1 MDSPNAVDCFGAAAV
16 SGVYFVVWDA
26 EDLGSG
32 FAVNVHAF
40 AKCFLQKFDVGNG
53 REQAQFNLRIVG
65 RYQLAAGA
73 GDETFAEFASDW
85 RAYRNVLSEDRRPVL
100 TEIWLYV
107 VWIRWSLSIRASSAV
122 VYVDFSF

>member
-1 MDSPNAVDCFGAAAV
+1 M

-32 FAVNVHAF
+32 FAVNVYAF

-65 RYQLAAGA
+65 CYQLAAGS

-85 RAYRNVLSEDRRPVL
+85 RAYRNVLQVGVSEDRRPVL

-107 VWIRWSLSIRASSAV
+107 VWMRWSLSIRASSAV